1 MFENKKINLLLIIF
15 CVCLSLV
22 LVGCK
27 QDTINFYRESKFQQ
41 VMNNLPSVS
50 SSKKKTQVKQA
61 SGMLIFKD
69 SSSSKKGSGIIFGPK
84 EINFGMPNN

>member
-1 MFENKKINLLLIIF
+1 MKKNINLLLIVF
-15 CVCLSLV
+15 CVSLSLV

-41 VMNNLPSVS
+41 VMKNIPSVS
-50 SSKKKTQVKQA
+50 STKNKTQVKQS

-69 SSSSKKGSGIIFGPK
+69 SSSSKKGSGINFGPR
-84 EINFGMPNN
+84 EINFGVPSK